1 MKCIAVW
8 LLCLSYLPLLAQKP
22 SISNTSYKS
31 WELLFNYNISDDGKY
46 IWYTYGSEVTGSTLV
61 VRAINGDDKQIFTGV
76 REAAFAA
83 DNKHLIFISEKGLGI
98 LSLGTGKVEYLPG
111 VNNFNLAEE
120 GNGEWLKA
128 QYGDTLLVR
137 NLRSGRQAYYPDALP
152 GYFNRQGTALVL
164 HIRNCLIWMDLQNKQ
179 QRQIATKKNIGNIT
193 FDHTGTRL
201 AFTAGDPDA
210 TEVHYYNDDMDSARV
225 LVSPRKRDFLPTGG
239 MLQFSRDDRLLF
251 FKVVRKKETV
261 INDSTIITDKLRI
274 WDYRDVRLRSQQ
286 PPDPY
291 AQFSA
296 VIPVSGGKVIQLEN
310 IDSTVCGAPGKRL
323 AIVCNV
329 TNEEDAY
336 WNPRQIPGYDLV
348 SLTDG
353 SRRNIIHS
361 PQQAFQISLSPAE
374 RFVTWFDIQAKHYFS
389 YETSTGITRDISAG
403 IPSSLVDTHISRKE
417 VLPYG
422 MAGWLANDARMLVY
436 DEFDIWQLD
445 PTGKLPPLN
454 ITNGYGRSQKTT
466 MRIVYP
472 QELPTLK
479 LNASLLITCLDSN
492 RYNGFTYIKA
502 GANTAIAA
510 PPLEPCV
517 YHFPALA
524 VHEPAPPVKAQKADI
539 YLLQHQSATTAP
551 NLVTTTD
558 FKHFSRLSDIQ
569 PQQGFNWLQASLVR
583 WPISDSLTGT
593 GILYKPEDFDSTKKY
608 PVIFHYYEEK
618 SKGLFLFPG
627 VGLSTGDMNIPWYV
641 SNGYLVF
648 VPDIYRPTGQSG
660 AAILNTVVSAA
671 KYLSSLPYV
680 NAQKMGLQG
689 HSFGGYETNYL
700 VTHTNLFA
708 AAQASAAPADLFGL
722 HGGTGFGG
730 RSYHYISE
738 VGQLNQGAT
747 PWEEPQAYLQGS
759 PVLSVGQ
766 VTTPLLL
773 MHNKEDGAVP
783 FSQSVALFTALRRLG
798 KPVWLLEYE
807 GEGHVLFDPGCL
819 LDFNTKQQAFFDY
832 YLKDRN
838 IPAWMQGH

>member
-1 MKCIAVW
+1 MKCIAAW
-8 LLCLSYLPLLAQKP
+8 ILCLCYLPLLAQKP

-31 WELLFNYNISDDGKY
+31 WELLFNYNITDDGKY
-46 IWYTYGSEVTGSTLV
+46 VWYTYGSEVTGSTLV
-61 VRAINGDDKQIFTGV
+61 VRAINGDDKKIFTGV
-76 REAAFAA
+76 REAAFAP

-98 LSLGTGKVEYLPG
+98 LSLGGSEVEYLPG
-111 VNNFNLAEE
+111 VNNFILPEE

-152 GYFNRQGTALVL
+152 GYFNRQGTVLVL
-164 HIRNCLIWMDLQNKQ
+164 HIRDCLIWMDLQNKQ

-201 AFTAGDPDA
+201 VFTSGDA
-210 TEVHYYNDDMDSARV
+210 AAAEVHYYSKDMDSARV
-225 LVSPRKRDFLPTGG
+225 LVSPRKRDFPPTNG
-239 MLQFSRDDRLLF
+239 MLQFSQDDRLLF
-251 FKVVRKKETV
+251 FKVARKKEATAQ
-261 INDSTIITDKLRI
+261 DSTIITDKLRL
-274 WDYRDVRLRSQQ
+274 WDYRDARLRSQQ
-286 PPDPY
+286 APDPY
-291 AQFSA
+291 GPFSA
-296 VIPVSGGKVIQLEN
+296 VVPVSGGNVIQLEN
-310 IDSTVCGAPGKRL
+310 IDSSICGIPGKRF

-336 WNPRQIPGYDLV
+336 WNPRQIPGHDLI
-348 SLTDG
+348 SLSDG
-353 SRRNIIHS
+353 SRRNITRS
-361 PQQAFQISLSPAE
+361 PQQAFQICLSPAE
-374 RFVTWFDIQAKHYFS
+374 RFVTWFDTQSKHYFS
-389 YETSTGITRDISAG
+389 YEISTGITRDISAG
-403 IPSSLVDTHISRKE
+403 ILNSLVDTHISRKE

-422 MAGWLANDARMLVY
+422 MAGWLANDTRVLVY

-445 PTGKLPPLN
+445 PAGKLPPLN
-454 ITNGYGRSQKTT
+454 ITNEYGRQQKTT
-466 MRIVYP
+466 MRIVYS

-479 LNASLLITCLDSN
+479 LNTPLLITCLDST
-492 RYNGFTYIKA
+492 RFNGFTYIKA
-502 GANTAIAA
+502 GANAVIS
-510 PPLEPCV
+510 PPAMEPCV

-524 VHEPAPPVKAQKADI
+524 VHEPPPPVKAQKADV
-539 YLLQHQSATTAP
+539 YLLQHQSATQAP

-558 FKHFSRLSDIQ
+558 FRHFRRLSDIQ

-583 WPISDSLTGT
+583 WSITDSLTGT

-618 SKGLFLFPG
+618 SKGLFLFPS
-627 VGLSTGDMNIPWYV
+627 VGLSTGDLNISWYV

-648 VPDIYRPTGQSG
+648 IPDIYRPTGQSG

-680 NAQKMGLQG
+680 NGQKMGLQG

-700 VTHTNLFA
+700 ITHTNLFA

-747 PWEEPQAYLQGS
+747 PWEDPQAYLQGS
-759 PVLSVGQ
+759 PVLSVSQ

-819 LDFNTKQQAFFDY
+819 LDFNMKQQEFFDY
-832 YLKDRN
+832 YLKDKAF
-838 IPAWMQGH
+838 PTWMRR